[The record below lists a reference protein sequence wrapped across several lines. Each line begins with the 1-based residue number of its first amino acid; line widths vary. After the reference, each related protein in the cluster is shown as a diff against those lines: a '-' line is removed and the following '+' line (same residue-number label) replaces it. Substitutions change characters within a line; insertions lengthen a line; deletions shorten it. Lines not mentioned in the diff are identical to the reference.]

1 MCEGKRQMIVGWLKI
16 RAVLIIGACSE
27 APSFISIIEKAK

>member
-16 RAVLIIGACSE
+16 RVALIIGACSE
-27 APSFISIIEKAK
+27 APSFMSIIENAK